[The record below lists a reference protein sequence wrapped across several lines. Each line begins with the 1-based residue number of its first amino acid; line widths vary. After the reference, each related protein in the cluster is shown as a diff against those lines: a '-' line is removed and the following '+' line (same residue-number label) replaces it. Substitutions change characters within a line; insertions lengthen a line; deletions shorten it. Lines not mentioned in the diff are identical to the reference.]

1 MRWSVRDIQEE
12 QQAGISVDERVDLTT
27 LLDRDE
33 SILAVDTA
41 HVTGHLLPDVHGVIV
56 HLQVEVKV
64 TLPSSRSLKA
74 VEIPVLGTVDERY
87 VEASYLTREMK
98 EGTEVVFPLSSDV
111 LDLKRAVE
119 DAVLLALPLQVLAE
133 DEKTGESPLPSGQG
147 WEVLT
152 EETYR
157 KRQRDLADVTDPRL
171 KALEQWLDKE
181 SAE

>member
-1 MRWSVRDIQEE
+1 MRWSVRDIQEA
-12 QQAGISVDERVDLTT
+12 QQAGISVEEDVDLST
-27 LLDRDE
+27 LLERDD
-33 SILAVDTA
+33 SLIAVETG
-41 HVTGHLLPDVHGVIV
+41 HVTGRLLPDVHGVIV
-56 HLQVEVKV
+56 HLQVETTV

-74 VEIPVLGTVDERY
+74 VEVSVVGQVDERY
-87 VEASYLTREMK
+87 VEATYLTREMK

-111 LDLKRAVE
+111 LDLKRAIE

-133 DEKTGESPLPSGQG
+133 DEQAGEAPLPSGQG

-171 KALEQWLDKE
+171 EALEQWLDKE